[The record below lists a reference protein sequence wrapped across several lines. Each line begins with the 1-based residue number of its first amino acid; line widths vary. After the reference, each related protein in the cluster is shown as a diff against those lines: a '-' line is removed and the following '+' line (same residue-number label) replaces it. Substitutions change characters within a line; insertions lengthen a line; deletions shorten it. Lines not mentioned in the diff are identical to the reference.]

1 MREWP
6 GAGNTGAGL
15 LLLFMGPGLKLES
28 AGHSLEPRQVGLD
41 PESDG
46 ENLVPESTGEGLN
59 LGLWVQATRM
69 VVGGGW
75 SGDWSSPGNC

>member
-1 MREWP
+1 M
-6 GAGNTGAGL
+6 GA
-15 LLLFMGPGLKLES
+15 GLKLES
-28 AGHSLEPRQVGLD
+28 AGHSLD
-41 PESDG
+41 PESEG
-46 ENLVPESTGEGLN
+46 ENLVPESTGEGLS